1 MQKLSN
7 KSLVNLD
14 GGSEVCYIMDKMDL
28 KEIKQ
33 HGTTYFPCAF
43 YIVEGDKKNGL
54 LVKHHWHEQLELIY
68 LKEGQFKVKINTEN
82 YIIDEECFCFINS
95 EELHFIKSSYPSNE
109 SAVVFDLRM
118 LSFDIFDSAQGQLIQ
133 PLLNGQL
140 KMPHFISK
148 KEKYGKEIF
157 KEYKKIIEIY
167 KRQGK
172 ITQNSEYKITEN
184 IASQIKIK
192 ASILNILAILYENNL
207 LISELGNS
215 KDYRI
220 DYIKTIISYIQNNY
234 KEKVYIKDL
243 AEQINMNEQYFCRF
257 FKSMIGKSPMEYV
270 NEYRIKKTKEL
281 LKETDKQ
288 VIDICLECGF
298 NNMGNFIKVFKKHTG
313 INPIGYRKEFRDKK
327 S

>member
-1 MQKLSN
+1 MEKI
-7 KSLVNLD
+7 
-14 GGSEVCYIMDKMDL
+14 EL

-43 YIVEGDKKNGL
+43 YMMESDKMGL
-54 LVKHHWHEQLELIY
+54 LVKHHWHDQLELIY
-68 LKEGQFKVKINTEN
+68 LKQGQFKVEIDMEQ
-82 YIIDEECFCFINS
+82 YVIDEEYFCFINS
-95 EELHFIKSSYPSNE
+95 EELHFIKSNYPYNE
-109 SAVVFDLRM
+109 SAIVFDLRM
-118 LSFDIFDSAQGQLIQ
+118 LSFDIFDSIQGQLIQ

-140 KMPHFISK
+140 KMPRFISK

-167 KRQGK
+167 KREGK
-172 ITQNSEYKITEN
+172 IPQNSEYNITEN

-207 LISELGNS
+207 LISESGNS

-220 DYIKTIISYIQNNY
+220 DYIKTTISYIQNNY

-257 FKSMIGKSPMEYV
+257 FKRMIGKSPMEYV

-298 NNMGNFIKVFKKHTG
+298 NNMGNFIRVFKKHTG
-313 INPIGYRKEFRDKK
+313 INPIGYRKEFRNKK

>member
-1 MQKLSN
+1 MGAFMEK
-7 KSLVNLD
+7 
-14 GGSEVCYIMDKMDL
+14 IDL

-33 HGTTYFPCAF
+33 HGSTYFPFAF
-43 YIVEGDKKNGL
+43 YTVESDKEKGL
-54 LVKHHWHEQLELIY
+54 LVKHHWHEQIELIY
-68 LKEGQFKVKINTEN
+68 LKEGQFKVEVNMEN
-82 YIIDEECFCFINS
+82 YIIYEECFCFINS

-118 LSFDIFDSAQGQLIQ
+118 LSFDIFDSVQRQLIQ

-140 KMPHFISK
+140 KMPRFISK
-148 KEKYGKEIF
+148 KEKYGEEIF
-157 KEYKKIIEIY
+157 EEYRKIIAIY
-167 KRQGK
+167 RYEGELS
-172 ITQNSEYKITEN
+172 QNPENN

-192 ASILNILAILYENNL
+192 TSILNILAILYENNL

-220 DYIKTIISYIQNNY
+220 DYIKTTISYIQNNY

-257 FKSMIGKSPMEYV
+257 FKRMIGKSPMEYV

-313 INPIGYRKEFRDKK
+313 INPIRYRKEFKNKK